1 MSLRWLED
9 SGTFELVEFFELLE
23 LFASAWGRHL
33 EAVCWLS
40 PLEVQERLMLVAFGR
55 KWYYNLKNILMLA
68 SYSFKMHVYHK
79 SSPCKIRIHTGCP
92 KKISFWTPVFINCP
106 IPGLSKCSS
115 WWLGCDLR
123 EGGKVLEGNRWLG
136 KPRYILLGWLGKMRW
151 ALSVELG
158 GS

>member
-23 LFASAWGRHL
+23 LFELVELFELLELFELVMFFASAWGRHS

-92 KKISFWTPVFINCP
+92 KKNFFLDTRIHKLSYTWFVEMFQLVV
-106 IPGLSKCSS
+106 GL
-115 WWLGCDLR
+115 
-123 EGGKVLEGNRWLG
+123 
-136 KPRYILLGWLGKMRW
+136 
-151 ALSVELG
+151 
-158 GS
+158 